1 MSYILFIKVF
11 FAGFLLSMPIGPVN
25 LLCIRRTLN
34 GGWTA
39 GFVSG
44 LGAAT
49 ADTLYSFI
57 AAFGVSFI
65 MDFLMMEKTYFQ
77 IAGGLF
83 LCYLGVHTYR
93 LAPKEKNA
101 AQVGRGMARAYAMA
115 LFLTLSNPAS
125 ILALMALFAGVGI
138 VSQSSD
144 LSSSILLALG
154 IFSGSTLWW
163 LTLCGIVNLFRNK
176 FTSHGVRWLNR
187 ISGVIITAF
196 GIFTLVYLL

>member
-25 LLCIRRTLN
+25 LLCIRRTLT
-34 GGWTA
+34 GGWMA

-49 ADTLYSFI
+49 ADTLYSLI

-65 MDFLMMEKTYFQ
+65 IDFLMMEKTCFQ
-77 IAGGLF
+77 IAGGIF
-83 LCYLGVHTYR
+83 LCFLGIHTYR

-101 AQVGRGMARAYAMA
+101 AQVSRGLARAYAMA
-115 LFLTLSNPAS
+115 FFLTISNPAS
-125 ILALMALFAGVGI
+125 ILALMALFAGLGVANHG
-138 VSQSSD
+138 SD

-154 IFSGSTLWW
+154 IFSGATLWW
-163 LTLCGIVNLFRNK
+163 LTLCGIVSLFRNK
-176 FTSHGVRWLNR
+176 VTSHGVRWLNR
-187 ISGVIITAF
+187 ISGAIITAF
-196 GIFTLVYLL
+196 GIFTLLYLL